1 MWLSMSIKNNNKEK
15 NFFKN
20 YVILI
25 IVFILFGCFVWYL
38 CRCYNVYND
47 YKKEIPV
54 IRGTLSE
61 IGYEDLDHYV
71 VDVPNSVIYICI
83 SSDDNC
89 RSFEK
94 KLKKYVNYSEM
105 NDKIVYLNLNGIDKD
120 DFVNDFNDKYVF
132 KTKLKNG
139 FPAFVIFRDGKINGI
154 LQSKNEELK
163 ITKVDNFL
171 ELNDI
176 NEEE

>member
-1 MWLSMSIKNNNKEK
+1 
-15 NFFKN
+15 
-20 YVILI
+20 
-25 IVFILFGCFVWYL
+25 
-38 CRCYNVYND
+38 
-47 YKKEIPV
+47 
-54 IRGTLSE
+54 
-61 IGYEDLDHYV
+61 
-71 VDVPNSVIYICI
+71 
-83 SSDDNC
+83 
-89 RSFEK
+89 
-94 KLKKYVNYSEM
+94 M

-139 FPAFVIFRDGKINGI
+139 FPAFVIFRDGKIDGI